1 MARSPAPRPFK
12 LTQPSV
18 REHSLQAQIA
28 RMLSLELA
36 PPGRVSRD
44 GVIWWS
50 CDIADYGGAVPGT
63 RMGRGIIAGVP
74 DVYLL
79 HLGRAYHIEI
89 KTDAPHS
96 VLSEAQ
102 RSVAAGILVCGGH
115 MAVARDAVEVL
126 AALDTW
132 GIPRNRRTRF
142 AA

>member
-1 MARSPAPRPFK
+1 MVRSSAPRPLK
-12 LTQPSV
+12 LSQPSV
-18 REHSLQAQIA
+18 REHAVHA
-28 RMLSLELA
+28 RVARVLSLELA

-50 CDIADYGGAVPGT
+50 CDIADHGGAVPGA
-63 RMGRGIIAGVP
+63 RIGRGIIGGVP

-96 VLSEAQ
+96 VLSDAQ
-102 RSVAAGILVCGGH
+102 RLVAAGILVCGGH
-115 MAVARDAVEVL
+115 MAVARDEVEVL
-126 AALDTW
+126 AALDAW
-132 GIPRNRRTRF
+132 GIPRNRRVRV